1 MNNRQKLI
9 AIIMATT
16 FCGTAMAGE
25 VVIQNHEHER
35 VAVSF
40 SDLNINSQAGAT
52 VLYRRIEKAARQVCG
67 ITHGLK
73 PIQVIN
79 NEKDCLA
86 ASIDSAVAS
95 VHSDL
100 IENVHAS

>member
-9 AIIMATT
+9 AVIMATT

-25 VVIQNHEHER
+25 VVMQNQEHER

-40 SDLNINSQAGAT
+40 SDLNITSQAGAK
-52 VLYRRIEKAARQVCG
+52 VLYQRIEKAARRVCG
-67 ITHGLK
+67 VTHGLK
-73 PIQVIN
+73 SIQLIN
-79 NEKDCLA
+79 NEKACLA

-95 VHSDL
+95 IHSEL
-100 IENVHAS
+100 VASVHAS

>member
-1 MNNRQKLI
+1 MNNRQKFI
-9 AIIMATT
+9 AAIMVTT

-25 VVIQNHEHER
+25 VVMQNQEHER
-35 VAVSF
+35 VAVGF
-40 SDLNINSQAGAT
+40 SDLNINSQAGAK

-79 NEKDCLA
+79 NEKVCLA

-95 VHSDL
+95 IHSELVD
-100 IENVHAS
+100 NAHAS